1 MRTIILAVM
10 GFALIAQAFLNMS
23 LSHRLVESQA
33 QTAKA
38 LTSFASLN
46 ASFESAMSS
55 SKSLKKSFD
64 AVSSEV
70 AISQGQTKRCI
81 SILERTGY
89 GKGDHA
95 E

>member
-10 GFALIAQAFLNMS
+10 GFALIAQAFLNVN

-38 LTSFASLN
+38 LDAFTSMER
-46 ASFESAMSS
+46 SFESAITS
-55 SKSLKKSFD
+55 SKSLKESFD

-70 AISQGQTKRCI
+70 AISQRQTKRCI
-81 SILERTGY
+81 GILERAGY
-89 GKGDHA
+89 GGETHA